1 MQKCDEI
8 SWEEFFYIYWP
19 LVDNLGQKYGLP
31 RDACKD
37 LMQEVML
44 DLFKDGLLLRY
55 DSSRGKFRT
64 FLGVLVRHKV
74 SDMLQGASHF
84 SEFSVAEITKEPDSK
99 RIPETTWTKSPEE
112 DDPFQK
118 IFDEE
123 YRNCLLS
130 LALNELRNNVG
141 AKTYAIFEMVVLQ
154 HRSPQDVARFLG
166 INRAV
171 IAVYCSRCRK
181 KLRRIA
187 AEIRIENPDFNLGV
201 PL

>member
-1 MQKCDEI
+1 MKEKI
-8 SWEEFFYIYWP
+8 KMKEHVRTYKGR
-19 LVDNLGQKYGLP
+19 LVRVMDDNGVLWFLAKDVARILGY
-31 RDACKD
+31 RDANS
-37 LMQEVML
+37 MI
-44 DLFKDGLLLRY
+44 LRY

-84 SEFSVAEITKEPDSK
+84 SEFSVAEITKEPDSR

-112 DDPFQK
+112 NDPFQK

-181 KLRRIA
+181 KLKRIA
-187 AEIRIENPDFNLGV
+187 AEIRIENPDFKLDV